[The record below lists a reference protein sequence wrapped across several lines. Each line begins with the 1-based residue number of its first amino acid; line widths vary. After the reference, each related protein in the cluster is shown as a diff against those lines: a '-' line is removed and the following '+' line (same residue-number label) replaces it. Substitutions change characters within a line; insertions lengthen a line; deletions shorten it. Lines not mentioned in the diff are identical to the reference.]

1 MLLDSHPH
9 GRESP
14 RNARRTYYALPLPLR
29 LGLRL
34 QLLLALGVLLVVAFV
49 PLYFAVARLAEA
61 SLASARK
68 GAARD
73 LGRAVAGHVLSSS
86 EKGDVAS
93 LLEAQ
98 VSDNG
103 VVAIALYDR
112 AGVRSMSAGEVA
124 AIPERVTTGKESA
137 QIVERP
143 SGPHLLV
150 VVPGVTET
158 CALAVSLESDSGR
171 VPLVRI
177 VGLYTGVVALAL
189 LVFAYLAMTRLVVRP
204 VVALSNAAGRVAAGS
219 RNLEMP
225 DVGAAE
231 LRQLSASLSEM
242 TERLL
247 SDEEALRVKVRE
259 LQTTTEELASA
270 QESLIRTERL
280 ASVGRLAAGMAH
292 EIGNP
297 LAALLGLEELLMS
310 GDLPAKDR
318 RDILV
323 RMKRET
329 ERIHRVLRDLLTFS
343 RTRTADAPEGGSSS
357 VPLVLAEVLAL
368 LAPQKEMREVTVERE
383 VPADLPDVGIAAER
397 LQQVILN
404 LVLNAAD
411 EVPRPGGV
419 VVVRAERSLKDD
431 NYVVIHVD
439 DNGPGVA
446 VSVRDKL
453 FEPFVTTKEVG
464 KGTGLGL
471 AVCRGLVE
479 AAGGSIS
486 VSESPEGG
494 ARFSVRLPTGG
505 APQAVGTGPHRAS

>member
-1 MLLDSHPH
+1 MLVC
-9 GRESP
+9 EP
-14 RNARRTYYALPLPLR
+14 RVGSRAPAALCALR

-61 SLASARK
+61 SLASAK
-68 GAARD
+68 KSAARD

-86 EKGDVAS
+86 SQGDVS
-93 LLEAQ
+93 TLLEAQ
-98 VSDNG
+98 VSDGG
-103 VVAIALYDR
+103 VLAIAVYDE
-112 AGVRSMSAGEVA
+112 AGARVKAAGASAGLPTSVA
-124 AIPERVTTGKESA
+124 PGKEVS
-137 QIVERP
+137 QVTEGT
-143 SGPHLLV
+143 SGPVLLV
-150 VVPGVTET
+150 VVPGAERS
-158 CALAVSLESDSGR
+158 CALVVALEAESGR
-171 VPLVRI
+171 IPLVRI
-177 VGLYTGVVALAL
+177 VGLYTGVIALAL

-204 VVALSNAAGRVAAGS
+204 VVALSSAAERVAGGS
-219 RNLEMP
+219 RSLDIP
-225 DVGAAE
+225 DIGAAE
-231 LRQLSASLSEM
+231 LRQLAGSLRQM

-259 LQTTTEELASA
+259 LEKTTDDLASA
-270 QESLIRTERL
+270 QEGLVRTERL

-297 LAALLGLEELLMS
+297 LAALIGLEELLMTV
-310 GDLPAKDR
+310 DFPPEERKDV
-318 RDILV
+318 LV

-329 ERIHRVLRDLLTFS
+329 ERIHRVLNDLLTFS
-343 RTRTADAPEGGSSS
+343 RTKAADAPEGGSAS
-357 VPLVLAEVLAL
+357 VTEVLAEVLAL
-368 LAPQKEMREVTVERE
+368 LAPQREMRELTVKNEVT
-383 VPADLPDVGIAAER
+383 ADLPAVAIAAER

-411 EVPRPGGV
+411 EVPRPDGV
-419 VVVRAERSLKDD
+419 VVVRAEKQDEFVMI
-431 NYVVIHVD
+431 YVD

-479 AAGGSIS
+479 AVGGAIS
-486 VSESPEGG
+486 VGESPEGG
-494 ARFSVRLPTGG
+494 ARFSVRLPTSG
-505 APQAVGTGPHRAS
+505 QAVGMGPNRDS